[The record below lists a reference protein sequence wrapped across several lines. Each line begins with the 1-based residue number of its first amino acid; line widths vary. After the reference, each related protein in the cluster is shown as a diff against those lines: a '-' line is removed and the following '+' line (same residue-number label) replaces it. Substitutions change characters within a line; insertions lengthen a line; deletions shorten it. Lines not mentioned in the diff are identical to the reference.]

1 MTDYI
6 VLDIATAPLENAA
19 DFLDGEFAAPANYT
33 DPVKIAAYISKA
45 QAEAHGSCALDPDLC
60 RISAYL
66 AVGHGAVAT
75 QECAAPQIPNEAVE
89 RTALEVLAIHL
100 RNNARLISYNGL
112 RFDWPVLNARARYL
126 GVKLNIN
133 LDRFKSPHVD
143 LYAKLTNHGQLKGH
157 SLSWWVKR
165 HEWTDLTKPLEGKEE
180 SRVFETGRWQELAES
195 LRHDVEAT
203 RRLAVWAGV
212 LPAAPVQYAAVAD
225 AAELF

>member
-19 DFLDGEFAAPANYT
+19 DFLDEEFAAPANYK
-33 DPVKIAAYISKA
+33 DPAKIAAYIADAKA
-45 QAEAHGSCALDPDLC
+45 DAKGACGLDPDLC
-60 RISAYL
+60 RITGIAMSAWD
-66 AVGHGAVAT
+66 GT
-75 QECAAPQIPNEAVE
+75 IIPYTYESDGQDQFEAQ
-89 RTALEVLAIHL
+89 ALLDVQRRL
-100 RNNARLISYNGL
+100 NQNARFISYNGL

-165 HEWTDLTKPLEGKEE
+165 HGWTDLTKPLEGKEE
-180 SRVFETGRWQELAES
+180 SRVFETGKWQELADS

-212 LPAAPVQYAAVAD
+212 LPSAPMSYAAVAD

>member
-60 RISAYL
+60 RISGFGSWEWCGIMAL
-66 AVGHGAVAT
+66 
-75 QECAAPQIPNEAVE
+75 QNEKE
-89 RTALEVLAIHL
+89 EHDFLRELQHALVTN
-100 RNNARLISYNGL
+100 RRLISYNGL
-112 RFDWPVLNARARYL
+112 RFDWPVINARARYL
-126 GVKLNIN
+126 GVSLNIN

-165 HEWTDLTKPLEGKEE
+165 HGWTDLTKPLEGKEE
-180 SRVFETGRWQELAES
+180 SRVFETGKWQELADS

-212 LPAAPVQYAAVAD
+212 LPSAPVQYAAVAD